1 MNARRGLFGV
11 SVRTTDYHYIQWE
24 FGEPAQLFDLR
35 VDPREENNV
44 ADDFVY
50 GSAKAGMKAILQGW
64 WKGAVPE
71 RR

>member
-11 SVRTTDYHYIQWE
+11 SVRTTDYHYMQWE
-24 FGEPAQLFDLR
+24 FGEPSQLFDLR
-35 VDPREENNV
+35 VDPQEENNV
-44 ADDFVY
+44 ADDFAY
-50 GSAKAGMKAILQGW
+50 GGVVAEMKAILQGW